1 MEEQERQYIEALMR
15 VLEINQM
22 IAKQNALIVQ
32 AITLPHLMIKP
43 EDRDD

>member
-1 MEEQERQYIEALMR
+1 MDDQEKQYIEALMR

-32 AITLPHLMIKP
+32 ALTLPQLMIKP
-43 EDRDD
+43 EDKYD